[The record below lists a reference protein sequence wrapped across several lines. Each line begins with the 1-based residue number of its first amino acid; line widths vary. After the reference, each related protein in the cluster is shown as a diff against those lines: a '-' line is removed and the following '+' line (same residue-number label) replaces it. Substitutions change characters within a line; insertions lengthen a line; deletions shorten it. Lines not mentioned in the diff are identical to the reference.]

1 MKLRPTKS
9 AAPIVIVVDYH
20 GLGMNLAPGERYLAT
35 DADGSVYA
43 YRDRPHPG
51 AFYWVPQ
58 SGGGQLSRLVT
69 MVDLEGQDWITTLA
83 EYDEEGVEQPPL

>member
-1 MKLRPTKS
+1 MKLKPPKEGPTT
-9 AAPIVIVVDYH
+9 IVVDYH
-20 GLGMNLAPGERYLAT
+20 GLGMALLPGERYLAT

-43 YRDRPHPG
+43 YRREPRPHTD
-51 AFYWVPQ
+51 YWVPQ
-58 SGGGQLSRLVT
+58 NHGGPLSRLVT